1 MKLILKLAI
10 RDLKNSKRF
19 VLLFVANLSLGIL
32 GFLLLHSFKTNVNST
47 LESRS
52 KILLASDISIS
63 GRRDLTKNEKK
74 QIDVY
79 LADKIINS
87 SEVIE
92 LYSMGQ
98 SLKQKNKR
106 SRLSQIKIIT
116 NNFPLFGHIKLQES
130 GIANLNLKKS
140 LGESSGI
147 WISKELAHQF
157 KLERNDKFK
166 IGEKIFEVK
175 DIIEEDTT
183 SSWRGIGLAPK
194 LYLHMNYK
202 EDLKLL
208 SFGSVANYSYQYSLV
223 EKFNNPKSIE
233 DIKSKIL
240 NIVKDPA
247 IKVLLPKNSSEQ
259 VGRVLNYLADY
270 LGLVALVSVFLSGIG
285 AAFLFQNFVFKR
297 VDEIGVLKSLG
308 LELNKIYALFL
319 TKLLFLGVLGVSFA
333 IFVASILLPF
343 AESYL
348 TEFLKMP
355 LSLNVGLESVLV
367 SYTIGIVIVLVIC
380 FPILIKLLK
389 KSTIDMFAG
398 ERNLVWNFSKKDYLM
413 FLPLLVTIE
422 LLSIWQSHSIKVGTA
437 FTICL
442 VVTSLI
448 IGFLIPK
455 LLTFF
460 DKILIKKS
468 LSLSYPLGLSFGLG
482 LRTLF
487 RNKIVTTITFL
498 AVSLGVMLLSL
509 IGQLEVSINSEL
521 LDVNSEKPSLFM
533 FDIQSEQ
540 KNDLQE
546 FLKEKSVPMM
556 ELTPMVRARIIKLK
570 GEKYTRN
577 EQNDSFQ
584 TREDEAKTR
593 FRNRGINLTY
603 ASEINSSQTI
613 IEGQDFKGSFSGKGL
628 PEVSVEHRYASRM
641 GLKIGDTMTFEI
653 LGVEI
658 QGQVTSLRKIKW
670 TSFLPNFF
678 ITIQPGVLEDAPQSY
693 LLAVK
698 KLPFSEQLRVQDL
711 VVEKF
716 SNISIINVT
725 ELVEKIMNMFST
737 MSIAIKTMA
746 ILCIIVGFFV
756 IFAIIQNQVRKK
768 QYDIL
773 LMKSFGMKSS
783 NVFYLFLNEFLLMS
797 ILATIV
803 GSIFSLILGNLLSVI
818 FFEGIWQIDWKYLII
833 IMSTMTVLT
842 VFIVF
847 ISTFKIYNK
856 PIRELLE

>member
-1 MKLILKLAI
+1 MNLILKLAI
-10 RDLKNSKRF
+10 RDLRNSKRF

-32 GFLLLHSFKTNVNST
+32 GFLLLHSFKINVNST

-52 KILLASDISIS
+52 RILLASDISVS
-63 GRRDLTKNEKK
+63 GRRDLTKDEKSK
-74 QIDVY
+74 IKLY
-79 LADKIINS
+79 LKDKIIDS
-87 SEVIE
+87 SQVVE

-98 SLKQKNKR
+98 SLKSKENR
-106 SRLSQIKIIT
+106 SRLSQIKIISS
-116 NNFPLFGHIKLQES
+116 NFPLFGYIKLKEK
-130 GIANLNLKKS
+130 GLTNFPMKKK
-140 LGESSGI
+140 LGESSSI

-157 KLERNDKFK
+157 RLEPSDKFK
-166 IGEKIFEVK
+166 IGEKVFTVN

-208 SFGSVANYSYQYSLV
+208 SYGSVANYTYQYSLI
-223 EKFNNPKSIE
+223 EKYNNPKSIE
-233 DIKSKIL
+233 DIKSTIL

-308 LELNKIYALFL
+308 FELKKIYALFL
-319 TKLLFLGVLGVSFA
+319 TKLLFLGFLGVSFA
-333 IFVASILLPF
+333 IVVASLLLPL

-348 TEFLKMP
+348 TSFLKMP
-355 LSLNVGLESVLV
+355 LSLRVGIESVLV
-367 SYTIGIVIVLVIC
+367 SYFIGIVIVLVIC

-389 KSTIDMFAG
+389 KSTNDMFAG
-398 ERNLVWNFSKKDYLM
+398 ERNLSWDFTKKDYLM
-413 FLPLLVTIE
+413 FLPLLASIE

-437 FTICL
+437 FTVCL
-442 VVTSLI
+442 VVTSLL
-448 IGFLIPK
+448 IGFVIPK
-455 LLTFF
+455 MLTSF
-460 DKILIKKS
+460 DKILISKS
-468 LSLSYPLGLSFGLG
+468 LRLSYPFGLSFGLG
-482 LRTLF
+482 VRTLF

-521 LDVNSEKPSLFM
+521 LGTNSEKPSLFM
-533 FDIQSEQ
+533 FDIQAEQ
-540 KNDLQE
+540 KDDLQT

-556 ELTPMVRARIIKLK
+556 DLTPMVRARIIKLK
-570 GEKYTRN
+570 GKKYTRS
-577 EQNDSFQ
+577 EKTEKFQ
-584 TREDEAKTR
+584 TREDEAKIR

-603 ASEINSSQTI
+603 ATALNSSQTI
-613 IEGQDFKGSFSGKGL
+613 VEGEDFKGVYNGTGL
-628 PEVSVEHRYASRM
+628 PEVSVEYRYADRM
-641 GLKIGDTMTFEI
+641 GLKIGDTLTFEI

-658 QGQVTSLRKIKW
+658 QGRVTSLRKIKW

-678 ITIQPGVLEDAPQSY
+678 ITVQPGVLDDAPQSY
-693 LLAVK
+693 LLAIK
-698 KLPFSEQLRVQDL
+698 KLPFKEQLRTQDL

-737 MSIAIKTMA
+737 MSIAIKMMA

-756 IFAIIQNQVRKK
+756 IYAIIQNQLRKK

-783 NVFYLFLNEFLLMS
+783 KVFYLFLNEFLMMS
-797 ILATIV
+797 TLATIV
-803 GSIFSLILGNLLSVI
+803 GSVFSLILGNLLSVI
-818 FFEGIWQIDWKYLII
+818 FFEGIWQIDWEYLII
-833 IMSTMTVLT
+833 IMGTMTVLT
-842 VFIVF
+842 VSIVF
-847 ISTFKIYNK
+847 VSTFRIYNK